1 MKPAARSASL
11 GVPVLLALLA
21 ASPSPDPTLADA
33 AMNGVSADEVRQLI
47 RSGADVNAPQGD
59 GMTALHWAA
68 FRGDAATARF
78 LVEAGARA
86 GVVTRLGAYTPLHLA
101 AESPG
106 GEVVQIL
113 VEAGADLE
121 ARTSSGGATPLHLA
135 ARAGNLEA
143 VEVLLREGA
152 HVDARDR
159 SRDQTPLMY
168 AAAFDRT
175 GVVAR
180 LLAAG
185 ADPSLASRVV
195 DVQGLEQE
203 DRRAAAVRD
212 SILRVFRGG
221 AAVGDEGRRP
231 SSVEVQTAARAAR
244 LLLQSPGTVG
254 STGADPV
261 SGEREEV
268 EYSPNWTARIGTYGG
283 LTPLLY
289 AAREGHTRTALLLLE
304 GGAGIDQPG
313 PGEGTTP
320 LLMATI
326 NGHFDLARVL
336 LERGADP
343 NRTNASGD
351 SPLYSTVETR
361 WAPRVIHPAQHA
373 WMTQGTTYL
382 QMMELLLKAGADP
395 NLRLARHIW
404 YSQFNRSDLGVDMR
418 GATPFWRAA
427 HAVDLDAMRL
437 LLAHGADPNI
447 PTMAPPG
454 SGGAFGQGEDPSG
467 LPPVAPGENG
477 TWPIHAASGVGHGQ
491 AAAGNVHRH
500 VPGAF
505 LATVRFLV
513 EELGA
518 DVNHRDHGGYTP
530 LHHAAARGDNEL
542 IRYLVEMGADVT
554 VVSRQGQTTVDM
566 ANGPFITVR
575 PIPETIALLE
585 SLGAKNNHACI
596 LC

>member
-1 MKPAARSASL
+1 MTSAARIASL
-11 GVPVLLALLA
+11 GVPLLFVLLAA
-21 ASPSPDPTLADA
+21 APSPDPTLADA
-33 AMNGVSADEVRQLI
+33 AMNGVSAEEVRQLI
-47 RSGADVNAPQGD
+47 RSGADVNASQGD
-59 GMTALHWAA
+59 GMTALHWAGL
-68 FRGDAATARF
+68 RGDAATARL
-78 LVEAGARA
+78 LVEAGART

-101 AESPG
+101 AEATG
-106 GEVVQIL
+106 GEVVRIL

-143 VEVLLREGA
+143 VDFLLRRGA
-152 HVDARDR
+152 EVDARDR

-168 AAAFDRT
+168 ASAFDRT
-175 GVVAR
+175 EVVAR

-185 ADPSLASRVV
+185 ADPSLSSRVL
-195 DVQGLEQE
+195 DVRALEQE

-212 SILRVFRGG
+212 SILRAFRGD
-221 AAVGDEGRRP
+221 AALGDEARRP
-231 SSVEVQTAARAAR
+231 STVEVQTAARAAR
-244 LLLQSPGTVG
+244 LLLQSQSPVEEPGSG
-254 STGADPV
+254 SEG
-261 SGEREEV
+261 GEEV

-289 AAREGHTRTALLLLE
+289 AAREGHTRTALLLLD
-304 GGAGIDQPG
+304 GGADINQAG
-313 PGEGTTP
+313 PGEGNTP

-326 NGHFDLARVL
+326 NGHFDLAGVL

-351 SPLYSTVETR
+351 SPLYATVETR

-373 WMTQGTTYL
+373 WMTQETTYL
-382 QMMELLLKAGADP
+382 EMMERLLKAGADP

-437 LLAHGADPNI
+437 LLAYGADPDI

-454 SGGAFGQGEDPSG
+454 SGGAFGQGDDPSG
-467 LPPVAPGENG
+467 LPPVAPGEDG
-477 TWPIHAASGVGHGQ
+477 TWAIHAASGVGHGQ

-542 IRYLVEMGADVT
+542 ILYLVEMGADVT